1 MNYFCK
7 NIGHLFQENEDYE
20 NVLPTAV
27 FEFMQSTKKM
37 HMIRGGV
44 VYRSNQKRKF
54 ETVTLS
60 RVWTKDLDFYSLLKL
75 TLDEIDFKAIISIDC
90 DFIIECPDQEKPL
103 KFQHAS
109 RGTAMNETKRVI
121 IPSDTK
127 KLLQEFADLTPSDIL
142 NRVFGVH
149 SSILDYKESGFRP
162 HSLLTFKIFIT
173 SLQ

>member
-1 MNYFCK
+1 MNFFVK
-7 NIGHLFQENEDYE
+7 NCEELYPEIDDYE

-27 FEFMQSTKKM
+27 FEFLKSTKKM

-60 RVWTKDLDFYSLLKL
+60 RVWTKDLDFHHLLQ
-75 TLDEIDFKAIISIDC
+75 TTMDYIDFKAIISIDC
-90 DFIIECPDQEKPL
+90 DFIIECPDQQRPL